1 MKNNFLYSNS
11 KTGKFRDLINPI
23 NDQDK
28 TLYKNMSNT
37 IKTAIDYPPKLALD
51 KISYII
57 FFLIGKIKKKYNFGQ
72 VVLLFDINL
81 K

>member
-37 IKTAIDYPPKLALD
+37 IKTAIDYPSKLALD
-51 KISYII
+51 KICYVI
-57 FFLIGKIKKKYNFGQ
+57 FFKLEKIKKKLIISGRLCFS
-72 VVLLFDINL
+72 LT
-81 K
+81 

>member
-51 KISYII
+51 KISYVMFYKLEKITKHLVI
-57 FFLIGKIKKKYNFGQ
+57 SGKLCFS
-72 VVLLFDINL
+72 LR
-81 K
+81 